1 MFTSVKFENFRAL
14 RDATLPLGPFTLL
27 LGANGSGKST
37 ALLGIRSLPDAMTGV
52 PEQSVVTAG
61 TTGPAYVTATTGNG
75 LICRVKMPKQKS
87 GFLEPRMLLSRA
99 ELSPIER
106 CLEELRQCRF
116 LRLVPAEIAGKISV
130 AQAVELTETGANL
143 GAVLNQLL
151 DTEPERFEQVNAS
164 LRTWLPEF
172 DRILFQWSGANE
184 KTLQLRTARGGHR
197 ISATELSDGV
207 LLSLVFLTLA
217 HIPSPP
223 PLLAL
228 EEPEHGLHPRML
240 RDVRDALYRLAYPK
254 DYGEDREPIQVIVT
268 THSPYFVDLFKD
280 RPEEI
285 VIAVKD
291 GHEAHFERLKDR
303 PDIKS
308 IIGDMP
314 LGEAWYSG
322 VLGGVP
328 DHT

>member
-1 MFTSVKFENFRAL
+1 M
-14 RDATLPLGPFTLL
+14 
-27 LGANGSGKST
+27 
-37 ALLGIRSLPDAMTGV
+37 
-52 PEQSVVTAG
+52 
-61 TTGPAYVTATTGNG
+61 
-75 LICRVKMPKQKS
+75 
-87 GFLEPRMLLSRA
+87 
-99 ELSPIER
+99 
-106 CLEELRQCRF
+106 
-116 LRLVPAEIAGKISV
+116 
-130 AQAVELTETGANL
+130 
-143 GAVLNQLL
+143 
-151 DTEPERFEQVNAS
+151 
-164 LRTWLPEF
+164 
-172 DRILFQWSGANE
+172 
-184 KTLQLRTARGGHR
+184 
-197 ISATELSDGV
+197 
-207 LLSLVFLTLA
+207 LSLVFLTLA